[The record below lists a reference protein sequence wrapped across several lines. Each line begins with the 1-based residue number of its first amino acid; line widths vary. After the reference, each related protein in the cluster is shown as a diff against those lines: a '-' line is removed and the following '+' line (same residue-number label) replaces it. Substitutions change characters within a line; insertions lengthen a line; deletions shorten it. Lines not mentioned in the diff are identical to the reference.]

1 MVKLHHTN
9 LQIPKVLDSVNYH
22 PEQIGFKNMKSG
34 KEIGKFLISDEW
46 LLEMMIVL
54 LDLN

>member
-9 LQIPKVLDSVNYH
+9 LQIPKVLDSVNHH